1 MIEIY
6 TDGSCLTN
14 PGNGG
19 WAAIINE
26 DGKIKKISGN
36 EKNTTNNRME
46 LMAPIN
52 ALKNIKSEEEIN
64 IYTDGSCLSNP
75 GDGGWAAIISIN
87 GEIKEIS
94 GSEKNT
100 TNNRMEL
107 LAPIR
112 ALKEMKQSD
121 QIEIYTDSQYVKL
134 GITEWINTWVV
145 NNWKTSKKEDVK
157 NKDLWVELYD
167 LNKSLNVKWNWVK
180 AHAGNIMNEKVD
192 LLAKKAANLN

>member
-1 MIEIY
+1 MI
-6 TDGSCLTN
+6 
-14 PGNGG
+14 
-19 WAAIINE
+19 
-26 DGKIKKISGN
+26 K
-36 EKNTTNNRME
+36 
-46 LMAPIN
+46 
-52 ALKNIKSEEEIN
+52 

-75 GDGGWAAIISIN
+75 GDGGWAAVISIN
-87 GEIKEIS
+87 DEIKEIS

-121 QIEIYTDSQYVKL
+121 QIEIFTDSQYVKL

-157 NKDLWVELYD
+157 NKDLWIELYN
-167 LNKSLNVKWNWVK
+167 LNETFDVKWNWVK
-180 AHAGNIMNEKVD
+180 AHAGNTMNEKVD
-192 LLAKKAANLN
+192 QLAKKAAILK